1 MRMMELSRLSWIT
14 NKGEDIILQVRYSI
28 QGAIIFEQSLWHP
41 APVLNPQKCGST
53 RVLYIL
59 CIPTIVIIML
69 YSKVSLS
76 SIEILYVQE
85 GLAFQMEMRLD
96 WEWQLW
102 YSVSL
107 WNSFL
112 ISHYLANNSSAC
124 IIRHVRN
131 NVNTWHL
138 LFKCSTVLS
147 WNDVVLYYNYYIYVS
162 CLHEQPLFH
171 PARIQMA
178 L

>member
-1 MRMMELSRLSWIT
+1 MFEFFNFTVLINENNEAIQSAFDYKQGR
-14 NKGEDIILQVRYSI
+14 RYYFTVSYSV

-53 RVLYIL
+53 RVLYTL

-96 WEWQLW
+96 
-102 YSVSL
+102 
-107 WNSFL
+107 
-112 ISHYLANNSSAC
+112 
-124 IIRHVRN
+124 
-131 NVNTWHL
+131 
-138 LFKCSTVLS
+138 
-147 WNDVVLYYNYYIYVS
+147 
-162 CLHEQPLFH
+162 
-171 PARIQMA
+171 
-178 L
+178 